1 MFKKILFISL
11 IAIVVSNSISTN
23 RALSDSN
30 IKSLNA
36 MLIQQD
42 FSLVDKNEK
51 KIHKFNLMGKPTIL
65 FFGFTHCPDVC
76 PTTLNTLSTL
86 LEKLGDD
93 KNKFNIY
100 FISVDPERDNTKIL
114 RDYLSSFDS
123 KINGL
128 TGDPKQIQILTS
140 QFGIYVKKVL
150 QNNGDYTMD
159 HSAMMLL
166 LDKNTKLVSTLTY
179 QESQSVALDKLKNL
193 LR

>member
-140 QFGIYVKKVL
+140 QFGIYVEKVL

>member
-140 QFGIYVKKVL
+140 QFGIYVEKVL

-179 QESQSVALDKLKNL
+179 QESQSVAPDKLKNL